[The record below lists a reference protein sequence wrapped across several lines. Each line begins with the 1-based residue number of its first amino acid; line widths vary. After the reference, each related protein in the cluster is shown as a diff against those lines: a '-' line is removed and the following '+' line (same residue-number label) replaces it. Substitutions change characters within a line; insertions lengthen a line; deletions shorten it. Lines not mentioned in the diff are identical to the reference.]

1 MTKFR
6 IPVFLLMGSMIVF
19 SACYYDNKKEM
30 YGSSGTCDTSN
41 VNYTSVIKP
50 LIDQNCIGCHG
61 SSATVSLHTYDLVKA
76 QTLAGKIEGTMNES
90 GTYSLMPPGGKLS
103 SCKLGQVN
111 KWIRNGMPL

>member
-1 MTKFR
+1 
-6 IPVFLLMGSMIVF
+6 MGSMIVF

-30 YGSSGTCDTSN
+30 YGSSVTCDTSN

-61 SSATVSLHTYDLVKA
+61 SSATVSLQTYDLVKA